1 MPHETLLD
9 NQCWFKKLARR
20 FGPGHV

>member
-9 NQCWFKKLARR
+9 NQGWFKKLARR
-20 FGPGHV
+20 FG